1 MRKIVL
7 CFIVVMVFA
16 SYASAARVYSE
27 WRGAEGAAWNVP
39 ANWNNN
45 IVPVAMDPPGGP
57 QHVNYTSAGFKGPG
71 SLNSPGITAGIIV
84 AADQITIGGSTGGN
98 LKVNGGIVNVS
109 EYLTT
114 GNGAT
119 EIGVVTMNSG
129 TINTGVMITNAAFFV
144 GMAGSGTLNMN
155 NGVINVRTNLSLANN
170 YVASPLTSVG
180 LVNLLGGTIYADNL
194 LMNGAAANKST
205 MIITNGKLVLNGD
218 DTMAVQT
225 WIDGGSIRTTIPGGE
240 VTCSYDV
247 GTGKTT
253 VLVPEPATMSLL
265 GLGLLSILR
274 RKK

>member
-109 EYLTT
+109 EYLSEAVSQFNLQT
-114 GNGAT
+114 AC
-119 EIGVVTMNSG
+119 
-129 TINTGVMITNAAFFV
+129 FV
-144 GMAGSGTLNMN
+144 GYRIKS
-155 NGVINVRTNLSLANN
+155 IKLSFRQPSADTS
-170 YVASPLTSVG
+170 YV
-180 LVNLLGGTIYADNL
+180 NF
-194 LMNGAAANKST
+194 
-205 MIITNGKLVLNGD
+205 
-218 DTMAVQT
+218 
-225 WIDGGSIRTTIPGGE
+225 
-240 VTCSYDV
+240 C
-247 GTGKTT
+247 
-253 VLVPEPATMSLL
+253 
-265 GLGLLSILR
+265 
-274 RKK
+274 